1 MIHLFSNHLRNW
13 SELDSPENISKTGMT
28 VKIGD
33 ILAYNL
39 ELFVFMGHN
48 LSGKKIHSVYQIT
61 DQKFVLWAKGIWEF

>member
-1 MIHLFSNHLRNW
+1 
-13 SELDSPENISKTGMT
+13 MT

-61 DQKFVLWAKGIWEF
+61 DQKFVL